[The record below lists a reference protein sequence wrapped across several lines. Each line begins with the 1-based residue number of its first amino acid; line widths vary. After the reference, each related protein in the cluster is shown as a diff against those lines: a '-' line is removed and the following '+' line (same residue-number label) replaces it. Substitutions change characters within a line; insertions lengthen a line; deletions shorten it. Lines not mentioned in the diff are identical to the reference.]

1 MPSGMPVLPSFILQF
16 EVLYTTIKMPCGLQG
31 VQYTYLFCG
40 SDAGQMNRGEKDM
53 SESYKPRSLME
64 IMNDVLSTVRDY
76 YDSEYV
82 YYIEKEQG
90 DIETIYEWCA
100 ENIEWQRDRLKL
112 MPQEQQPKWM
122 KEEITDTTS
131 DSYSVFRKL
140 SEDATAI
147 LAVVGVHRGG
157 CTLDLMRALLPY
169 IPQAIALQKMQ
180 KQQEYLSYHD
190 DLTGLLNRNSLVDYL
205 ENVKKRQLKSLGAL
219 SIDINGLKNFNKEF
233 GREYGDEVV
242 IRVGEVLQEFFHG
255 GQIYRL
261 TGDEY
266 LVLSGDISYEDFTK
280 QIYAAHTKLDNISLG
295 LVSMGY
301 AWEKVDI
308 DVDNLLNNAEVM
320 MREEKK
326 KYYKNLKKGH
336 HEPII
341 KQDLLEDLEHGN
353 FIVCLVPKM
362 DTDTEH
368 VAGAE
373 AVVRYHHKDLG
384 IVDPG
389 RYLNLLEETK
399 LSHYLD
405 LYVFEEVCKTLHRWE
420 LEGIPLIPIAV
431 NFAGATLKQESIAE
445 RILFLIEKY
454 HVRCEYLEVEVSES
468 SNDMNQE
475 MLAETSSKIRKA
487 NVRVI
492 LDHFGA
498 RDSSF
503 SILSLM
509 EFDGLKI
516 DKSLI
521 TNIVGNMRSRIV
533 AQAVIDVCRQLGA
546 FVQASGVE
554 TQDQLNVLKE
564 LGCDYAQGTLFNKP
578 ITIETFE
585 VRYLK
590 D

>member
-1 MPSGMPVLPSFILQF
+1 M
-16 EVLYTTIKMPCGLQG
+16 
-31 VQYTYLFCG
+31 
-40 SDAGQMNRGEKDM
+40 SD
-53 SESYKPRSLME
+53 SYRPRSVVE
-64 IMNDVLSTVRDY
+64 IMNDVLGTVRDY
-76 YDSEYV
+76 YDAEYA

-112 MPQEQQPKWM
+112 LSEDQQPKWM
-122 KEEITDTTS
+122 KEEITDTTA
-131 DSYSVFRKL
+131 DSYSVFRQIT
-140 SEDATAI
+140 EDTTAI

-169 IPQAIALQKMQ
+169 IPQAISLQKIQ

-205 ENVKKRQLKSLGAL
+205 DKVKDKDLKSLGAL

-242 IRVGEVLQEFFHG
+242 TRVGEVLEEYFRSAEV
-255 GQIYRL
+255 YRL

-266 LVLSGDISYEDFTK
+266 LVLVENTSYENFTK

-301 AWEKVDI
+301 AWEKLDI
-308 DVDNLLNNAEVM
+308 DVDKLVNNAEVM
-320 MREEKK
+320 MRDEKK
-326 KYYKNLKKGH
+326 KYYKNLKRGH

-341 KQDLLEDLEHGN
+341 KQDLLEDIRQGN

-362 DTDTEH
+362 DVQSEDI
-368 VAGAE
+368 AGAE

-389 RYLNLLEETK
+389 KYINLLEETK

-420 LEGIPLIPIAV
+420 LEDIPLIPVAV
-431 NFAGATLKQESIAE
+431 NFAGATLRQESVAE
-445 RILFLIEKY
+445 KMMKIIEKY
-454 HVRCEYLEVEVSES
+454 HVRCEYLEVEVSEAG
-468 SNDMNQE
+468 NDMNQE
-475 MLAETSSKIRKA
+475 MLAETSGKIRKG
-487 NVRVI
+487 NVRII

-498 RDSSF
+498 KDSSF

-509 EFDGLKI
+509 EFDALKL

-521 TNIVGNMRSRIV
+521 TNIVGNSRSRIV
-533 AQAVIDVCRQLGA
+533 AQAVIDICRQLGSSVEA
-546 FVQASGVE
+546 AGVE
-554 TQDQLNVLKE
+554 TQDQLNVLRE
-564 LGCDYAQGTLFNKP
+564 LGCDHAQGVLFNKP

-590 D
+590 G

>member
-1 MPSGMPVLPSFILQF
+1 M
-16 EVLYTTIKMPCGLQG
+16 
-31 VQYTYLFCG
+31 
-40 SDAGQMNRGEKDM
+40 SD
-53 SESYKPRSLME
+53 SYKPRSLAE
-64 IMNDVLSTVRDY
+64 IMNDLLSTVRDY
-76 YDSEYV
+76 YDAEYA

-112 MPQEQQPKWM
+112 LSQEQQPKWM
-122 KEEITDTTS
+122 KEEITDTTA
-131 DSYSVFRKL
+131 DSYSVFRQI
-140 SEDATAI
+140 SEDTTAI

-169 IPQAIALQKMQ
+169 IPQAIALHKMQ

-205 ENVKKRQLKSLGAL
+205 DNVRERSLKSLGAL

-242 IRVGEVLQEFFHG
+242 IRVGEILEEYFRSGEV
-255 GQIYRL
+255 YRV

-266 LVLSGDISYEDFTK
+266 LVLVENTSYEDFTK

-308 DVDNLLNNAEVM
+308 DVDKLVNHAEVM
-320 MREEKK
+320 MLDEKK

-341 KQDLLEDLEHGN
+341 KKDLLEDLEQRN
-353 FIVCLVPKM
+353 FIVCLVPKV
-362 DTDTEH
+362 DVSTES

-384 IVDPG
+384 IVNPG
-389 RYLNLLEETK
+389 KYINLLEETK

-405 LYVFEEVCKTLHRWE
+405 LYVFEEVCKTLHKWE
-420 LEGIPLIPIAV
+420 VEGIPLIPVSV
-431 NFAGATLKQESIAE
+431 NFAGATLRQESIADKM
-445 RILFLIEKY
+445 LHLIEKY

-475 MLAETSSKIRKA
+475 MLAETSSKIRKG

-498 RDSSF
+498 KDSSF

-509 EFDGLKI
+509 EFDGLKL

-521 TNIVGNMRSRIV
+521 TNIVGNARSRIV
-533 AQAVIDVCRQLGA
+533 AQAVIDICRQLGA
-546 FVQASGVE
+546 SVQAAGVE

-590 D
+590 G

>member
-1 MPSGMPVLPSFILQF
+1 M
-16 EVLYTTIKMPCGLQG
+16 E
-31 VQYTYLFCG
+31 
-40 SDAGQMNRGEKDM
+40 M

-64 IMNDVLSTVRDY
+64 IINDVLSTVRDY
-76 YDSEYV
+76 YDAEYA

-90 DIETIYEWCA
+90 DIESIYEWCA
-100 ENIEWQRDRLKL
+100 ENVEWQRDRLKL
-112 MPQEQQPKWM
+112 LSEDQQPKWM
-122 KEEITDTTS
+122 KEEITDTTA
-131 DSYSVFRKL
+131 DCYSVFRQIT
-140 SEDATAI
+140 DDTTVI

-169 IPQAIALQKMQ
+169 IPQAIALQKLQ

-205 ENVKKRQLKSLGAL
+205 DNVEERSLKSLGAL
-219 SIDINGLKNFNKEF
+219 SVDINGLKNFNKEF

-242 IRVGEVLQEFFHG
+242 IRVGEVLEEHFHG
-255 GQIYRL
+255 GEVYRL

-266 LVLSGDISYEDFTK
+266 LVLMENTSYEDFTK

-301 AWEKVDI
+301 AWEKIDI
-308 DVDNLLNNAEVM
+308 EVEKLVNNAEVM
-320 MREEKK
+320 MRDEKK

-353 FIVCLVPKM
+353 FIVCLVPKV
-362 DTDTEH
+362 DVHSER

-384 IVDPG
+384 IVNPG
-389 RYLNLLEETK
+389 KYINLLEETK

-405 LYVFEEVCKTLHRWE
+405 LYVFEEVCRTLHKWE
-420 LEGIPLIPIAV
+420 IDGIPLIPISV
-431 NFAGATLKQESIAE
+431 NFAGATLRQESIADKM
-445 RILFLIEKY
+445 LHLIEKY

-468 SNDMNQE
+468 GNDMNQE
-475 MLAETSSKIRKA
+475 MLAETSSKIRKG

-498 RDSSF
+498 KDSSF

-509 EFDGLKI
+509 EFDGLKL

-521 TNIVGNMRSRIV
+521 TNIVGNSRSRIV
-533 AQAVIDVCRQLGA
+533 AQAVIDICRQLGA
-546 FVQASGVE
+546 SVQASGVE
-554 TQDQLNVLKE
+554 TRDQLNVLKE
-564 LGCDYAQGTLFNKP
+564 LGCDYVQGALFNKP

-585 VRYLK
+585 VRYLRG
-590 D
+590 

>member
-1 MPSGMPVLPSFILQF
+1 M
-16 EVLYTTIKMPCGLQG
+16 
-31 VQYTYLFCG
+31 
-40 SDAGQMNRGEKDM
+40 SD
-53 SESYKPRSLME
+53 SYKPRSLAE
-64 IMNDVLSTVRDY
+64 IMNDLLSTVRDY
-76 YDSEYV
+76 YDAEYA

-112 MPQEQQPKWM
+112 LSQEQQPKWM
-122 KEEITDTTS
+122 KEEITDTTA
-131 DSYSVFRKL
+131 DSYSVFRQI
-140 SEDATAI
+140 SEDTTAI

-169 IPQAIALQKMQ
+169 IPQAIALHKMQ

-205 ENVKKRQLKSLGAL
+205 DNVRERSLKSLGAL

-242 IRVGEVLQEFFHG
+242 IRVGEVLEEYFRSG
-255 GQIYRL
+255 EVYRV

-266 LVLSGDISYEDFTK
+266 LVLVENTSYEDFTK

-308 DVDNLLNNAEVM
+308 DVDKLVNHAEVM
-320 MREEKK
+320 MLDEKK

-341 KQDLLEDLEHGN
+341 KKDLLEDLEQRN
-353 FIVCLVPKM
+353 FIVCLVPKV
-362 DTDTEH
+362 DVSTES

-384 IVDPG
+384 IVNPG
-389 RYLNLLEETK
+389 KYINLLEETK

-405 LYVFEEVCKTLHRWE
+405 LYVFEEVCKTLHKWE
-420 LEGIPLIPIAV
+420 VEGIPLIPVSV
-431 NFAGATLKQESIAE
+431 NFAGATLRQESIADKM
-445 RILFLIEKY
+445 LHLIEKY

-468 SNDMNQE
+468 NNDMNQE
-475 MLAETSSKIRKA
+475 MLAETSSKIRKG

-498 RDSSF
+498 KDSSF

-509 EFDGLKI
+509 EFDGLKL

-521 TNIVGNMRSRIV
+521 TNIVGNARSRIV
-533 AQAVIDVCRQLGA
+533 AQAVIDICRQLGA
-546 FVQASGVE
+546 SVQAAGVE

-590 D
+590 G

>member
-1 MPSGMPVLPSFILQF
+1 M
-16 EVLYTTIKMPCGLQG
+16 
-31 VQYTYLFCG
+31 
-40 SDAGQMNRGEKDM
+40 SD
-53 SESYKPRSLME
+53 SYKPRSLVE
-64 IMNDVLSTVRDY
+64 IMNDVLSAVRDY

-100 ENIEWQRDRLKL
+100 ENIPWQRDKIKL
-112 MPQEQQPKWM
+112 LPEDQQPRWM
-122 KEEITDTTS
+122 RQEITDTTA
-131 DSYSVFRKL
+131 DSYSVFQQL
-140 SEDATAI
+140 DGDTTAI

-157 CTLDLMRALLPY
+157 CAIEFMRALLPY
-169 IPQAIALQKMQ
+169 IPQAISLQKLQ

-190 DLTGLLNRNSLVDYL
+190 DLTGLLNRNSLMDYL
-205 ENVKKRQLKSLGAL
+205 DNVKQDELKSLGAL
-219 SIDINGLKNFNKEF
+219 SLDINGLKNFNKEF

-242 IRVGEVLQEFFHG
+242 IRIGEVLGEYFHSG
-255 GQIYRL
+255 SVYRL

-266 LVLSGDISYEDFTK
+266 LVLVENETYEDFTK
-280 QIYAAHTKLDNISLG
+280 QVHAAHTKLDNISLG
-295 LVSMGY
+295 LASLGY
-301 AWEKVDI
+301 AWQKVDI
-308 DVDNLLNNAEVM
+308 RVDNLVSTAENM

-341 KQDLLEDLEHGN
+341 KQDLLDDIEHGN
-353 FIVCLVPKM
+353 FIVCLVPKI
-362 DTDTEH
+362 DVQTGN

-384 IVDPG
+384 IVNPG
-389 RYLNLLEETK
+389 RYINLLEETR

-405 LYVFEEVCKTLHRWE
+405 LYVFEEVCRTLHRWE
-420 LEGIPLIPIAV
+420 VEGMPIIPISV
-431 NFAGATLKQESIAE
+431 NFAGATLRQESIADKM
-445 RILFLIEKY
+445 LFLIEKY
-454 HVRCEYLEVEVSES
+454 HVFCEYLEVEVSES
-468 SNDMNQE
+468 SGDMNQE
-475 MLAETSSKIRKA
+475 MLAETSSKIRKG
-487 NVRVI
+487 NVRVV

-498 RDSSF
+498 KDSSF

-521 TNIVGNMRSRIV
+521 TNIVGNSRSQIV
-533 AQAVIDVCRQLGA
+533 AKAVIDICRQLGA
-546 FVQASGVE
+546 YVQAAGVE

-564 LGCDYAQGTLFNKP
+564 LGCDYAQGALFNKP

-585 VRYLK
+585 VRYMK
-590 D
+590 G

>member
-1 MPSGMPVLPSFILQF
+1 M
-16 EVLYTTIKMPCGLQG
+16 
-31 VQYTYLFCG
+31 
-40 SDAGQMNRGEKDM
+40 SD
-53 SESYKPRSLME
+53 SYKPRSLAE
-64 IMNDVLSTVRDY
+64 IMNDLLSTVRDY
-76 YDSEYV
+76 YDAEYA

-90 DIETIYEWCA
+90 DIETIYERCA

-112 MPQEQQPKWM
+112 LSQEQQPKWM
-122 KEEITDTTS
+122 KEEITDTTA
-131 DSYSVFRKL
+131 DSYSVFRQI
-140 SEDATAI
+140 SEDTTAI

-169 IPQAIALQKMQ
+169 IPQAIALHKMQ

-205 ENVKKRQLKSLGAL
+205 DNVRERSLKSLGAL

-242 IRVGEVLQEFFHG
+242 IRVGEVLEEYFRSG
-255 GQIYRL
+255 EVYRV

-266 LVLSGDISYEDFTK
+266 LVLVENTSYEDFTK

-308 DVDNLLNNAEVM
+308 DVDKLVNHAEVM
-320 MREEKK
+320 MLDEKK

-341 KQDLLEDLEHGN
+341 KKDLLDDLEQRN
-353 FIVCLVPKM
+353 FIVCLVPKV
-362 DTDTEH
+362 DVSTES

-384 IVDPG
+384 IVNPG
-389 RYLNLLEETK
+389 KYINLLEETK

-405 LYVFEEVCKTLHRWE
+405 LYVFEEVCKTLHKWE
-420 LEGIPLIPIAV
+420 VEGIPLIPVSV
-431 NFAGATLKQESIAE
+431 NFAGATLRQESIADKM
-445 RILFLIEKY
+445 LHLIEKY
-454 HVRCEYLEVEVSES
+454 HVRCEYLEVEVSEA

-475 MLAETSSKIRKA
+475 MLAETSSKIRKG

-498 RDSSF
+498 KDSSF

-509 EFDGLKI
+509 EFDGLKL

-521 TNIVGNMRSRIV
+521 TNIVGNARSRIV
-533 AQAVIDVCRQLGA
+533 AQAVIDICRQLGA
-546 FVQASGVE
+546 SVQAAGVE

-590 D
+590 G

>member
-1 MPSGMPVLPSFILQF
+1 M
-16 EVLYTTIKMPCGLQG
+16 
-31 VQYTYLFCG
+31 
-40 SDAGQMNRGEKDM
+40 SD
-53 SESYKPRSLME
+53 SYKPRSLME
-64 IMNDVLSTVRDY
+64 IMNDVLGTVRDY
-76 YDSEYV
+76 YDAEYA

-100 ENIEWQRDRLKL
+100 ENVEWQRDKLKL
-112 MPQEQQPKWM
+112 LPEEQQPRWM

-131 DSYSVFRKL
+131 DSYSVFRQI
-140 SEDATAI
+140 SEDTTAI
-147 LAVVGVHRGG
+147 LAVAGVHRGG

-205 ENVKKRQLKSLGAL
+205 DKVADRELASLGAL

-242 IRVGEVLQEFFHG
+242 IRVGEVLEEYFRSG
-255 GQIYRL
+255 EVYRL

-266 LVLSGDISYEDFTK
+266 LVLVENTSYEDFTK

-295 LVSMGY
+295 LVAMGY

-308 DVDNLLNNAEVM
+308 DVDKLVGNAEVM

-341 KQDLLEDLEHGN
+341 KQDLLEDIEHGN

-362 DTDTEH
+362 DVQTEQI
-368 VAGAE
+368 AGAE

-389 RYLNLLEETK
+389 KYINLLEETK

-405 LYVFEEVCKTLHRWE
+405 LYVFEEVCRTLHRWE
-420 LEGIPLIPIAV
+420 IEDIPLIPVAV
-431 NFAGATLKQESIAE
+431 NFAGATLRQESVADRMLKI
-445 RILFLIEKY
+445 IEKY

-468 SNDMNQE
+468 GSDMNQE
-475 MLAETSSKIRKA
+475 MLAETSSKIRKG

-498 RDSSF
+498 KDSSF

-509 EFDGLKI
+509 EFDALKL

-521 TNIVGNMRSRIV
+521 TNIVGNSRSRIV
-533 AQAVIDVCRQLGA
+533 AQAVIDICRQLGA
-546 FVQASGVE
+546 SVEAAGVE
-554 TQDQLNVLKE
+554 TQD
-564 LGCDYAQGTLFNKP
+564 
-578 ITIETFE
+578 
-585 VRYLK
+585 
-590 D
+590 